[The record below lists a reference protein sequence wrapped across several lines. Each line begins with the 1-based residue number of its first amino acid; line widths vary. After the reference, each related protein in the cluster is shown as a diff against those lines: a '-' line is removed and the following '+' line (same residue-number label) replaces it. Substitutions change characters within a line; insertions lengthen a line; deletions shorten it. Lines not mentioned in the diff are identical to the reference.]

1 MNQTHVDHQ
10 AYEWKGCFESLENS
24 FVSVELHHK
33 TLCHTTEVISLRTDE
48 ISTPKIALPNKNST
62 WTRSTIRN
70 SEKTLCKMEP
80 ELTRTRTLMIAQLA
94 GCFQLRA
101 ADPNDL
107 TKQNPIMPSRLNLQP
122 STEDE
127 GLSSEQLLDN

>member
-1 MNQTHVDHQ
+1 MVNQTYVDHQ
-10 AYEWKGCFESLENS
+10 ACEWEGCFESLENS

-48 ISTPKIALPNKNST
+48 ISTPKNALPNKNST

-70 SEKTLCKMEP
+70 SEKTFCKMEP
-80 ELTRTRTLMIAQLA
+80 ELTRTPTLMTRNWLA
-94 GCFQLRA
+94 CFQLRA

-107 TKQNPIMPSRLNLQP
+107 TEQNPIIVKF
-122 STEDE
+122 
-127 GLSSEQLLDN
+127 SS